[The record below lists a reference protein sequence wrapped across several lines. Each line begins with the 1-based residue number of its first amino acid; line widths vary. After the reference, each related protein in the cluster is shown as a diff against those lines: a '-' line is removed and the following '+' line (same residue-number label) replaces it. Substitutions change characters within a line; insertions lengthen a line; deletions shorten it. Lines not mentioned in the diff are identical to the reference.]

1 MTPHPLI
8 SSLVNLNIP
17 QSTVILL
24 LMLPIIATV
33 VAFFRQIIGIKAFG
47 IYTPSIITFAFLAFE
62 PKGWKYGTLIFIMM
76 ILIGLLSRYTLRYLR
91 VLYLPR
97 VAITLT
103 FVSFAMIGVLAIA
116 GYFQRT
122 GLVAVDIFP
131 LLIMITLVEKFV
143 STQIEKGDEVAI
155 ILAIETLFISLVG
168 YFIARSF
175 FLTNL
180 ILVSPWIVLLTLP
193 INVLLGKWSGLR
205 LTEIVR
211 FRNIF
216 TRN

>member
-8 SSLVNLNIP
+8 VSLVNLGIP

-62 PKGWKYGTLIFIMM
+62 PKGWKYGTLIFITM
-76 ILIGLLSRYTLRYLR
+76 ILIGMLSRYTLRYLR

-103 FVSFAMIGVLAIA
+103 FVSFAMLGVLALG

-143 STQIEKGDEVAI
+143 ATQIEKGDKIAI

-175 FLTNL
+175 FLNNL

-205 LTEIVR
+205 LTELVR
-211 FRNIF
+211 FRHIF
-216 TRN
+216 THN

>member
-1 MTPHPLI
+1 
-8 SSLVNLNIP
+8 
-17 QSTVILL
+17 
-24 LMLPIIATV
+24 
-33 VAFFRQIIGIKAFG
+33 
-47 IYTPSIITFAFLAFE
+47 
-62 PKGWKYGTLIFIMM
+62 M
-76 ILIGLLSRYTLRYLR
+76 ILIGMLSRYTLRYLR

-103 FVSFAMIGVLAIA
+103 FVSFAMLGVLALG

-122 GLVAVDIFP
+122 GLATVDIFP

-143 STQIEKGDEVAI
+143 ATQIEKGDKIAI

-175 FLTNL
+175 FLNNL

-205 LTEIVR
+205 LTELVR
-211 FRNIF
+211 FRHIF
-216 TRN
+216 THN